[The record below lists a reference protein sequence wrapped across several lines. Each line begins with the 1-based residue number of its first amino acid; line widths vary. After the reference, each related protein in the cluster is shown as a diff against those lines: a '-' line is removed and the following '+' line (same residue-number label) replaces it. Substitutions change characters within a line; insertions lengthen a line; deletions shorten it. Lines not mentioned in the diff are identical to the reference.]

1 MRGSRDQRRTS
12 GALATVRIVRYS
24 FLMTARRILH
34 ADADAFFVAVARMA
48 DPDGAGKSPLLIVG
62 GRPGSRGVVCSA
74 SYETRVFGVRSAMPI
89 SQALRL
95 CPDAMC
101 VPVPRQA
108 CTATSKAIA
117 AVLSRYTPLVEGAS
131 IDEWYLD
138 LSGTEALYAG
148 ETLDATARRIR
159 DAVQRETGMWI
170 SIGGGSSKLIAKL
183 AAERAKP
190 RPGTGATGVR
200 VVEAGGEGA
209 FMQEFSLAELPG
221 VGPKLQAKLAAL
233 GMERVV
239 DVLPHE
245 RATLARWVG
254 RRPAEWLWGRVRGIH
269 VTPVEARAPAKQIS
283 RETTFDRD
291 VKESA
296 TIGGVLRTLSA
307 SVAADM
313 RGDKLGART
322 VTVKLKDSDFT
333 SRHASRTVPEPIES
347 DRAVAEIAVA
357 LLAKLRAAR
366 MTPARLVGVALGN
379 FVPARDAEQLGLF
392 GAAATAAAKAAGVTS
407 ANGANVVTSVPA
419 ERPQDR
425 AVSRAVDRV
434 RERFGSEAIRTGA
447 GRRA

>member
-1 MRGSRDQRRTS
+1 
-12 GALATVRIVRYS
+12 
-24 FLMTARRILH
+24 MTARRILH

-48 DPDGAGKSPLLIVG
+48 DPEGAGKSPLLIVG

-95 CPDAMC
+95 CPNALC

-108 CTATSKAIA
+108 CGATSKAIA
-117 AVLSRYTPLVEGAS
+117 AVLALYTPLVEGAS

-138 LSGTEALYAG
+138 LTGTEALHAG

-159 DAVQRETGMWI
+159 ETVHRETGMWI

-200 VVEAGGEGA
+200 VIGNGGEA
-209 FMQEFSLAELPG
+209 EFMKEFELAELPG
-221 VGPKLQAKLAAL
+221 IGPKLQVKLRAL
-233 GMERVV
+233 GLVRVV

-245 RATLARWVG
+245 RATLAHWLG
-254 RRPAEWLWGRVRGIH
+254 RRPAEWLWARVRGIH
-269 VTPVEARAPAKQIS
+269 TTPVEARTPAKQVS
-283 RETTFDRD
+283 RESTFDRD
-291 VKESA
+291 IKDTPA
-296 TIGGVLRTLSA
+296 IAGVLRALSA
-307 SVAADM
+307 KVAADL

-322 VTVKLKDSDFT
+322 VTVKIKDTDFT
-333 SRHASRTVPEPIES
+333 TRLASRTVPEPIES

-379 FVPARDAEQLGLF
+379 LMPARDAEQLGLF
-392 GAAATAAAKAAGVTS
+392 GTGAAVSARRGAEAAAAT
-407 ANGANVVTSVPA
+407 

-434 RERFGSEAIRTGA
+434 RERFGAEAIRTGS
-447 GRRA
+447 GPRT

>member
-1 MRGSRDQRRTS
+1 MRGPRDQTRP
-12 GALATVRIVRYS
+12 LATARIVRYC
-24 FLMTARRILH
+24 LPMPARRILH

-48 DPDGAGKSPLLIVG
+48 DPEGAGKSPLLIVG

-95 CPDAMC
+95 CPGAMC

-108 CTATSKAIA
+108 CGATSKAIA
-117 AVLSRYTPLVEGAS
+117 AVLAHYTPLVEGAS

-138 LSGTEALYAG
+138 LSGTEALHGG
-148 ETLDATARRIR
+148 ETLEATARRIR
-159 DAVQRETGMWI
+159 EAVHRETGMWI

-200 VVEAGGEGA
+200 VVEEGREGE

-221 VGPKLQAKLAAL
+221 VGPKLQEKLAAL
-233 GMERVV
+233 GMVRVA

-245 RATLARWVG
+245 RATLARWIG

-269 VTPVEARAPAKQIS
+269 ATPVEARAPAKQIS

-296 TIGGVLRTLSA
+296 AIAGVLRTLSA
-307 SVAADM
+307 TVAADL
-313 RGDKLGART
+313 RADRLGART

-333 SRHASRTVPEPIES
+333 SRHASRTLREPIES
-347 DRAVAEIAVA
+347 DRAVADVAVA

-379 FVPARDAEQLGLF
+379 LMPARDAEQLGLF
-392 GAAATAAAKAAGVTS
+392 VGAPAPARPADGVLPMT
-407 ANGANVVTSVPA
+407 TVPV